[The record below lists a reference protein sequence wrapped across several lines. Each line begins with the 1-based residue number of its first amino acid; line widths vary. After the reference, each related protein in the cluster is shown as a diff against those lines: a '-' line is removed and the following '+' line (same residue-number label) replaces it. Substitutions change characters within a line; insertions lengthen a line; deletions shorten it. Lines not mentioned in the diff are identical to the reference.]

1 MFERLTARSRKVVV
15 RSQEEAQRLGHNY
28 IGTEHLLL
36 GILREDDGVAARA
49 LNSLNVTLSEVRRRV
64 ESMVGRGEG
73 ETGAQAP
80 FTPRSKKVLELA
92 LREALQLRHNYIG
105 TEHILLG
112 LLKESDGVAVRILS
126 NLGADPDAVRSE
138 ILRMLGGD
146 WARAPRIHDQEIV
159 AGEGTARVDDVR
171 SGTFRARVEGLVV
184 QVRCGATDEERA
196 TPQPLR
202 VNLSYLYEAW
212 EGDDLYRTVDYGTVI
227 EEVAKLL
234 EREEFQLLETGAQM
248 VGKHV
253 LGEFPPIRKVTVT
266 ITKLRLPIDREVS
279 GVSVE
284 AILYR

>member
-1 MFERLTARSRKVVV
+1 MLERFTARSRKVTVC
-15 RSQEEAQRLGHNY
+15 SQEEAQWLGHNC

-36 GILREDDGVAARA
+36 GLLREYEGVAARA
-49 LNSLNVTLSEVRRRV
+49 LNSLNVTLSEVRGRV
-64 ESMVGRGEG
+64 ASMVGRGEG
-73 ETGAQAP
+73 GTDGQVP
-80 FTPRSKKVLELA
+80 FTSRSKKVLDLA

-112 LLKESDGVAVRILS
+112 LLKESDGVVAQALS
-126 NLGADPDAVRSE
+126 NLDVEPDAVRSE
-138 ILRMLGGD
+138 IMRMLGGGR
-146 WARAPRIHDQEIV
+146 ARAARSHVQEI
-159 AGEGTARVDDVR
+159 AGEGTARIEDVR
-171 SGTFRARVEGLVV
+171 SGTFRAREGFVV

-202 VNLSYLYEAW
+202 VDLSYLYEFW
-212 EGDDLYRTVDYGTVI
+212 EVDDLYKTVDYGTVI

-253 LGEFPPIRKVTVT
+253 LGEFPPVRKVTVT
-266 ITKLRLPIDREVS
+266 TKLRVPIDREVS

-284 AILYR
+284 VTLYQ